1 MDALL
6 EAGQVA
12 AELRG
17 DDRRQIYEDVQELWT
32 ADAPTIPLTQG
43 SLLVVAQQGVEG
55 IVLDPNM
62 LFHYFLLS
70 K

>member
-1 MDALL
+1 
-6 EAGQVA
+6 
-12 AELRG
+12 
-17 DDRRQIYEDVQELWT
+17 
-32 ADAPTIPLTQG
+32 
-43 SLLVVAQQGVEG
+43 LLVVAQPGVEG